1 MGKTLRVLIVEDS
14 ENDALLTV
22 QELRRGGYEPAFER
36 VETADAMGAAL
47 KARGWD
53 VIVADYSLPRFN
65 GLAAI
70 ELVRDRGLDIPVI
83 VVSGAI
89 GEETAVAAMKAGA
102 SDYVMKGNLAR
113 LGPAVER
120 ELRQAEVR
128 REHRQMEERLRAT
141 ERLQLIG
148 QLVLGVAH
156 EIRNPLHGITSVVEA
171 LGEEIGKDPVYQEYV
186 HHIRAQVDRMAR
198 LVTDLLD
205 MGRPLD
211 PGRMHPESLLNIC
224 SAALALWKESK
235 SDLTHA
241 ITLTSPPS
249 AEGLDITADGA
260 RLQQAII
267 NLVDN
272 AAQNSPDG
280 SEVRV
285 EILEPDEKTVR
296 VRVVDGGTG
305 IAAENTKKVFE
316 PFFTTRRGGTGLGLC
331 IVQRVVKDHGGDITL
346 QNNDPPP
353 GVTVEVRLPR
363 PA

>member
-1 MGKTLRVLIVEDS
+1 MTTPLHVLVVEDS
-14 ENDALLTV
+14 EDDTLLIA
-22 QELRRGGYEPAFER
+22 QELERAGYAPQWQR
-36 VETADAMGAAL
+36 VETSEAMEKAL
-47 KARGWD
+47 RQQDWD
-53 VIVADYSLPRFN
+53 LVIADYSLPHFN

-70 ELVRDRGLDIPVI
+70 EKVKDMGLDIPVI

-89 GEETAVAAMKAGA
+89 GEETAVGTMRAGA
-102 SDYVMKGNLAR
+102 SDYVMKNNLAR

-128 REHRQMEERLRAT
+128 REHRQMEARLRAA
-141 ERLQLIG
+141 ERLELIG

-280 SEVRV
+280 SEVCI

-296 VRVVDGGTG
+296 VRVVDRGTG
-305 IAAENTKKVFE
+305 IAPENMKKVFE

-331 IVQRVVKDHGGDITL
+331 IVQRVVRDHGGDIEL
-346 QNNDPPP
+346 RNNDPPP
-353 GVTVEVRLPR
+353 GLTVEVRLPR
-363 PA
+363 AQ